1 MRIEHVA
8 IWTHDLERLRSFYE
22 TYFEG
27 RANTKYF
34 NPRKQFESYFLI
46 FADGA
51 RLELMQMPSI
61 PVSQNDTQQQFT
73 GYIHVAFSVGSREAV
88 DALTDR
94 LRRDGYR
101 ILDGPRTTGDGY
113 YESSVLDPDGNRIE
127 ITV

>member
-22 TYFEG
+22 TYLAG
-27 RANTKYF
+27 QSNAKYV
-34 NPRKQFESYFLI
+34 NPRKQYESYFI
-46 FADGA
+46 TFGDGA
-51 RLELMQMPSI
+51 RLELMQMPTVPLSK
-61 PVSQNDTQQQFT
+61 NDIEQQFI
-73 GYIHVAFSVGSREAV
+73 GYIHLAFSAGSREAV

-94 LRRDGYR
+94 LRHDGYR

-127 ITV
+127 ITI